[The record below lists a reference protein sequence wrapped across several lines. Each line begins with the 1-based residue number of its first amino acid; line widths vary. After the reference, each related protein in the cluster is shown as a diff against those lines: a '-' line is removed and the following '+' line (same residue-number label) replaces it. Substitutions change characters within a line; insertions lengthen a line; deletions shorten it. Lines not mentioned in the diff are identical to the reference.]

1 MKKFKAR
8 CIQWDKTDDN
18 GSPVAIELPEEVTV
32 TCEDLQL
39 PANATQQEIENE
51 LSVYLLDYYGF
62 YHFGYFFEEVDD

>member
-18 GSPVAIELPEEVTV
+18 GSPVEIELPEEVTV